1 MFNQSPHYTEI
12 LSPIPLA
19 SVFFNK
25 LYVTIYNPNTLL
37 HTGYLSTVVHTF
49 LLFILSTEENKTR
62 TNLGLAPI
70 GVLVVWTSHC
80 RLPSKLI
87 NLACMSVQM
96 LLPLKETPRS
106 LSLPPCARPVVST
119 CILVANTTAF
129 TTDGLT
135 WRLRQTG
142 PQRASAL
149 RQHAPEPLVF
159 SDPAVHSFGELN

>member
-70 GVLVVWTSHC
+70 GVLVV
-80 RLPSKLI
+80 
-87 NLACMSVQM
+87 
-96 LLPLKETPRS
+96 
-106 LSLPPCARPVVST
+106 
-119 CILVANTTAF
+119 
-129 TTDGLT
+129 
-135 WRLRQTG
+135 
-142 PQRASAL
+142 
-149 RQHAPEPLVF
+149 
-159 SDPAVHSFGELN
+159 